1 MIVRQR
7 LYLPGRI
14 QLEPEDAISLIVT
27 PTLPVTAGTASQT
40 VCYLDRDNSANAI
53 AAPIQPIEYQL
64 TGGAVG
70 QPVNVSYRSN
80 GGALI
85 NGLPAGL
92 GYSITPSNTVLI
104 AGSIVASTTYVT
116 PTMFYEYIIETTGGC
131 VTDTING
138 LYNGTFSA
146 SNDHG
151 FYRINFKP
159 SHL

>member
-1 MIVRQR
+1 M
-7 LYLPGRI
+7 
-14 QLEPEDAISLIVT
+14 
-27 PTLPVTAGTASQT
+27 PVTSGVASQT
-40 VCYLDRDNSANAI
+40 VCYLDRDNPANAI

-64 TGGAVG
+64 IGGAVG

-80 GGALI
+80 GGAPI

-131 VTDTING
+131 VTDTISGFITALSPPVMTMISTASTANQIICD
-138 LYNGTFSA
+138 GTPIQDIVYEIQGGATGFAFSWVG
-146 SNDHG
+146 SN
-151 FYRINFKP
+151 
-159 SHL
+159 S